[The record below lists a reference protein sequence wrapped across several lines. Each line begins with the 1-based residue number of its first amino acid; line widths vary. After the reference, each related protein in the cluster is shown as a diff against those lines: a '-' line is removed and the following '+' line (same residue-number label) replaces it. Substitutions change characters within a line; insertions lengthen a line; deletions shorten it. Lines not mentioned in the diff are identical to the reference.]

1 MPRKANTRAASGAGS
16 IRQRPDGRWEA
27 RVTVGNDPGT
37 GKPIRRSIYG
47 ETQAAVRKQMTAI
60 LREID
65 RGTYLTPQ
73 KTTVAQWLDE
83 WLDTFAA
90 NKIKPTT
97 YLHYQACI
105 KNYIKP
111 QIGAIEL
118 QALRGAHVQKVY
130 NAMTKKGLSGK
141 TVKNCAAVLH
151 KALSVALKQGIIVS
165 ITPVTPQ
172 SNRRW
177 YSAK

>member
-47 ETQAAVRKQMTAI
+47 DTQAAVRKQMTAI

-97 YLHYQACI
+97 YLFEQQACYYMYRLFRLD
-105 KNYIKP
+105 N
-111 QIGAIEL
+111 L
-118 QALRGAHVQKVY
+118 SLLHLRSMLA
-130 NAMTKKGLSGK
+130 N
-141 TVKNCAAVLH
+141 
-151 KALSVALKQGIIVS
+151 
-165 ITPVTPQ
+165 
-172 SNRRW
+172 
-177 YSAK
+177 

>member
-73 KTTVAQWLDE
+73 KRQSR
-83 WLDTFAA
+83 
-90 NKIKPTT
+90 N
-97 YLHYQACI
+97 
-105 KNYIKP
+105 
-111 QIGAIEL
+111 
-118 QALRGAHVQKVY
+118 
-130 NAMTKKGLSGK
+130 GLTNG
-141 TVKNCAAVLH
+141 
-151 KALSVALKQGIIVS
+151 S
-165 ITPVTPQ
+165 IPLPPIR
-172 SNRRW
+172 SNRQHTSTIRLV
-177 YSAK
+177 

>member
-83 WLDTFAA
+83 WLDD
-90 NKIKPTT
+90 IPS
-97 YLHYQACI
+97 
-105 KNYIKP
+105 
-111 QIGAIEL
+111 
-118 QALRGAHVQKVY
+118 
-130 NAMTKKGLSGK
+130 LSGLYQELHQAADRRYRAASSAR
-141 TVKNCAAVLH
+141 CARPEGL
-151 KALSVALKQGIIVS
+151 
-165 ITPVTPQ
+165 
-172 SNRRW
+172 
-177 YSAK
+177 

>member
-1 MPRKANTRAASGAGS
+1 MRIYAIIQPCKTVNLIRA
-16 IRQRPDGRWEA
+16 
-27 RVTVGNDPGT
+27 
-37 GKPIRRSIYG
+37 
-47 ETQAAVRKQMTAI
+47 
-60 LREID
+60 
-65 RGTYLTPQ
+65 YLTPQ

-118 QALRGAHVQKVY
+118 QALRGPHVQKVY
-130 NAMTKKGLSGK
+130 NVMTKKGLSGK

-165 ITPVTPQ
+165 ITPAIQ
-172 SNRRW
+172 RSSRRW